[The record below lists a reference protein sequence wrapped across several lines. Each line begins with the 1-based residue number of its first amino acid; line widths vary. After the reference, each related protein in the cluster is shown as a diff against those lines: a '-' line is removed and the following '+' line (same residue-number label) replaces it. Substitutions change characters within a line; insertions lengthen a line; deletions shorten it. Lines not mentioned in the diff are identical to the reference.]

1 MDGFVSALAYAPDA
15 MRMAGVSQ
23 CVHVFDACTAK

>member
-1 MDGFVSALAYAPDA
+1 MDRLVSALAYAPNA

-23 CVHVFDACTAK
+23 CVHIFDACTAK